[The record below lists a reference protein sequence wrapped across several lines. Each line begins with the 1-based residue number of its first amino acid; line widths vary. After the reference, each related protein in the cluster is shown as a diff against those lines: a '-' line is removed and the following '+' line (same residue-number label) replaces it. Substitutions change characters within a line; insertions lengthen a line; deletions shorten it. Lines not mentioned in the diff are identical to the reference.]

1 MSGVKRQRVDGAGK
15 AEPRLPFVSIPT
27 SSDPLVNEADFQ
39 ALRDE
44 MEQYDA
50 AREVII
56 KRSREVLKGAKSA
69 IFSLHRGNAEEARKL
84 IEKAVGVAVELLG
97 RIEEEK
103 KPGLRNGAMSSAI
116 EELVEAMAFQHFL
129 NHGTCIRKDDLLKE
143 YGIQVTT
150 DEYLG
155 GVLDVRR
162 EGA

>member
-1 MSGVKRQRVDGAGK
+1 MLTENLLSNQKRTIVY
-15 AEPRLPFVSIPT
+15 
-27 SSDPLVNEADFQ
+27 PLT
-39 ALRDE
+39 
-44 MEQYDA
+44 
-50 AREVII
+50 
-56 KRSREVLKGAKSA
+56 SRE
-69 IFSLHRGNAEEARKL
+69 ARIVPEVPFAGFRRL
-84 IEKAVGVAVELLG
+84 RAAQAFLAVELLG

-103 KPGLRNGAMSSAI
+103 KPGLRNGAMSSAM

>member
-1 MSGVKRQRVDGAGK
+1 MPVHSRRNC
-15 AEPRLPFVSIPT
+15 SIT
-27 SSDPLVNEADFQ
+27 IINSEHWSNSRRHHGTLQLCVN
-39 ALRDE
+39 
-44 MEQYDA
+44 
-50 AREVII
+50 I
-56 KRSREVLKGAKSA
+56 SA
-69 IFSLHRGNAEEARKL
+69 IDGQVLVRQNISLHRGNAEEARKL

-103 KPGLRNGAMSSAI
+103 KPGLRNGAMSSAM